1 MLTELFLVPYSFFF
15 FFFALLDA
23 CPGAGSV
30 AKGPRSQPISQQT
43 FCSVDTVLFVSD
55 SSKMFAEWI
64 LPT

>member
-15 FFFALLDA
+15 FAQLDA

-30 AKGPRSQPISQQT
+30 AKGPRSQSISQQT
-43 FCSVDTVLFVSD
+43 FCLVDTVRFVSD
-55 SSKMFAEWI
+55 NSKMFAEWI